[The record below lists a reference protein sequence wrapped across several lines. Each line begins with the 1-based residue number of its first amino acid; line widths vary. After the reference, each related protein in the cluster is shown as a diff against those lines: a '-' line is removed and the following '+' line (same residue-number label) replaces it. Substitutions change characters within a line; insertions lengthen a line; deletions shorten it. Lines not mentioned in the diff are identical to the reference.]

1 MKKEVEAVV
10 QGIKDLCE
18 YHVVFNDGDLRKVKR
33 SQLRVKGAR
42 HFDENEV
49 SAAKEIRSYFRRIT

>member
-1 MKKEVEAVV
+1 MKIPHPTTKKEMEAVV
-10 QGIKDLCE
+10 QGIKDFSE
-18 YHVVFNDGDLRKVKR
+18 YHVIFNDGDSRKVKR

-49 SAAKEIRSYFRRIT
+49 NK